1 MELVKPHDD
10 GFAGADC
17 IVEAD
22 DPPRVLDT
30 IQRWAVLRKNLRR
43 TEGARVSVQMATAS
57 LVVAPENTSRCKF
70 YLPNAFPTQECAIE
84 AAIQAGQRKIDVS
97 CGDRES

>member
-1 MELVKPHDD
+1 MELIKPHDD

-30 IQRWAVLRKNLRR
+30 IQRWAPLVWV
-43 TEGARVSVQMATAS
+43 GA
-57 LVVAPENTSRCKF
+57 
-70 YLPNAFPTQECAIE
+70 
-84 AAIQAGQRKIDVS
+84 GID
-97 CGDRES
+97 RI